1 MLLVIIFVL
10 FVWFGGKYVP
20 KSICKYKEI
29 ILGLFIGLILCYFGM
44 GLDGF
49 DVTDPQGAIEFQ
61 GSCCNFYDGTPK
73 RGGQFKDTSNP
84 ITDKIIT
91 AKEQMDACNE
101 LPEGSDADRSR
112 EIENAKIALCRY
124 SGNTRT
130 FTLPGQ
136 NELKGGPAHLQFKRS
151 CCINDGDG
159 GPKFTLDNTPGSVG
173 DECFNYAFGKTMSE
187 ITVAEL
193 FGDMGEFYEI
203 CQAQDGEVRHRRG
216 D

>member
-1 MLLVIIFVL
+1 
-10 FVWFGGKYVP
+10 
-20 KSICKYKEI
+20 
-29 ILGLFIGLILCYFGM
+29 M

-112 EIENAKIALCRY
+112 SSILSLRQHSCI
-124 SGNTRT
+124 
-130 FTLPGQ
+130 Q
-136 NELKGGPAHLQFKRS
+136 IHPANL
-151 CCINDGDG
+151 
-159 GPKFTLDNTPGSVG
+159 L
-173 DECFNYAFGKTMSE
+173 
-187 ITVAEL
+187 
-193 FGDMGEFYEI
+193 
-203 CQAQDGEVRHRRG
+203 
-216 D
+216 